1 MKYAILAIFGGL
13 LMLSSCSKN
22 EAPTPQVATTVSG
35 ANVPQV
41 VLSSMSKNFPSATQ
55 TTWIQTAPTAYMATF
70 SQSNA
75 RKTATFQNNG
85 TFLKAGDVIDP
96 TTLPAAIT
104 DYLKANY
111 VGYAILQADVKKD
124 ASGAVKGYETLITVG
139 TTQYELEFDAAG
151 KFTKLETPDG
161 HDQGTGIAESAL
173 PAAITTYLKANYA
186 GYTFKEAESRMTNG
200 ALSGYK
206 VEIVQNGIEYK
217 LNFDAAGTF
226 VSLTTGGKGDGDGK
240 GSGGSD
246 NGHNDTVIAKKD
258 LPASVTSYLDATFK
272 GFAFV
277 GAVVEKDKAG
287 VITGYEVK
295 FTLSGKSY
303 EAEFDAAGKFLKLD

>member
-22 EAPTPQVATTVSG
+22 DAPTPQVATTVSV

-161 HDQGTGIAESAL
+161 HDQGTDIAESAL
-173 PAAITTYLKANYA
+173 PAAITAYLKANYA
-186 GYTFKEAESRMTNG
+186 GYAFKEAESKMTNG
-200 ALSGYK
+200 ALAGYK
-206 VEIVQNGIEYK
+206 VEIVQNGVKYK
-217 LNFDAAGTF
+217 LNFDAAGAFMSVKTD
-226 VSLTTGGKGDGDGK
+226 KDDEK
-240 GSGGSD
+240 DNGSD
-246 NGHNDTVIAKKD
+246 NGHTDTVITQKD
-258 LPASVTSYLDATFK
+258 LPAAVTTYLDANYK
-272 GFAFV
+272 GYAFV

-295 FTLSGKSY
+295 FTLAGKSY

>member
-1 MKYAILAIFGGL
+1 MKYAILATFGGL

-22 EAPTPQVATTVSG
+22 DALNPQVATTVSV

-41 VLSSMSKNFPSATQ
+41 VLSSMSKNFPTATQ
-55 TTWIQTAPTAYMATF
+55 TTWTQTAPTAYMATF

-85 TFLKAGDVIDP
+85 MFMKAGDVIDP
-96 TTLPAAIT
+96 ATLPAAIT

-111 VGYAILQADVKKD
+111 AGYAIVQADAKKD

-139 TTQYELEFDAAG
+139 TIQYELEFDAAG

-161 HDQGTGIAESAL
+161 HDQGTDIAESTL

-186 GYTFKEAESRMTNG
+186 GYTFKEAESKMTNG
-200 ALSGYK
+200 TLAGYK
-206 VEIVQNGIEYK
+206 VEIVQNGVKYK
-217 LNFDAAGTF
+217 LNFDAAGAFMSAKTD
-226 VSLTTGGKGDGDGK
+226 KDGEKDN
-240 GSGGSD
+240 GSD
-246 NGHNDTVIAKKD
+246 NGHTDTVIAKKD
-258 LPASVTSYLDATFK
+258 LPASVTAYLDATYK
-272 GFAFV
+272 GYVFV
-277 GAVVEKDKAG
+277 GAVVENDKAG

-295 FTLSGKSY
+295 FTLAAKNY
-303 EAEFDAAGKFLKLD
+303 EAEFDAVGKFLKLN